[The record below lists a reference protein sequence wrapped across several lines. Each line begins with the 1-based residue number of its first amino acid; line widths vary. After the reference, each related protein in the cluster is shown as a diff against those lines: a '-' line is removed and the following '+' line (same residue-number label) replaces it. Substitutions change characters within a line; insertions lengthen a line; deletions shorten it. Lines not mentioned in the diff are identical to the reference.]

1 MWKIDAPY
9 KNRDGN
15 FKEELK
21 RNARNEK
28 KKWHP
33 VKFSVEIPRMQ

>member
-28 KKWHP
+28 KNG
-33 VKFSVEIPRMQ
+33 IL